1 MKLMEAIDFNPKES
15 LPKNSQAKK
24 IGMEKLSPFYK
35 FIDSYEYEKYS
46 GGSKFRNGDTI
57 VARITPCLENGK
69 TAFIDF
75 LDEKEIA
82 FGSTEFIVM
91 RAKEG
96 IAIPEYVY
104 YLAISPW
111 FRNKAISLMTG
122 TSGRQRVQ
130 VDPLKLED
138 YYIPSI
144 SEQKKIVKLLSNIDN
159 KIKLNNKI
167 NNNLYK
173 LAVKY
178 LDEKVNSNKVMVRNF
193 AKIQGGYAF
202 KSNNLIEK
210 HTNNR
215 IIKIKNLSS
224 KIKADVINT
233 QFIENKVIEKIDNKF
248 RLKKGDVVIAMTGAE
263 LGKTGFIYGSD
274 TYYLNQRVGVIRGK
288 SKESELYLNI
298 LFLSE
303 KFQQL
308 LNSKGYG
315 SAQPNVSTT
324 DIENI
329 LINDIFEE
337 NLKEYY
343 ERIKPIYDRIVFN
356 SDEIIYLEKLR
367 DTLLPKLMNGKIDL
381 DSIEI

>member
-173 LAVKY
+173 LAIKY

-193 AKIQGGYAF
+193 AKIQGGYSF

-274 TYYLNQRVGVIRGK
+274 NYYLNQRVGVIRGK

-324 DIENI
+324 NIENI

-343 ERIKPIYDRIVFN
+343 ERIKPIYDRIISN

-367 DTLLPKLMNGKIDL
+367 DTLLPKLMNDEIDL